1 MKNKTLSN
9 RFWLFLLGGV
19 LLISL
24 AVSAYF
30 FLREGSGS
38 EAVIVLDGQEI
49 QRIDLSKVK
58 EPYTFPLT
66 GVSGLT
72 NTVEVAPGKVR
83 IQSANC
89 PDQTC
94 VHQGWIESSAGLLVC
109 LPNSLVIGVSEGDG
123 SALIDG
129 VVG

>member
-9 RFWLFLLGGV
+9 RFWIFLLGGI

-24 AVSAYF
+24 AAAAYF

-38 EAVIVLDGQEI
+38 EAVVVLDGQEI
-49 QRIDLSKVK
+49 QRIDLSKVE
-58 EPYTFPLT
+58 EPYTFPVT
-66 GVSGLT
+66 GRSGHT
-72 NTVEVAPGKVR
+72 NVVEVAPGKVR
-83 IQSANC
+83 IQSADC

-123 SALIDG
+123 SSLIDG